1 MALSLA
7 STEKS
12 TEQRHKMK
20 AQPGLT
26 QVEKDKLEI
35 NPDFDFREIA
45 TRPFEEITPNELAM
59 FKWSG
64 VYHQLQSS
72 FFMIRVVTPG
82 GRMTTAQFSRAVD
95 LAEQYAQGELCITT
109 RQTLQF
115 HWVRKEDIYKVIEG
129 MAEVGI
135 TTKNGCGDVPR
146 NIIGDSLAGAGFGQ
160 VGDSLKLIRAMAD
173 DDEIQNQRNLPR
185 KHKIS
190 VASSNDA
197 LAQTLMNCQGWVPV
211 NRDGVV
217 GWKYHAGGGLG
228 ARPYLA
234 KAIFEWVPEERVLDV
249 TRAAIEAF
257 RRHGDRQKRAHARLK
272 VVVDTMGAEK
282 FGDVLM
288 EIMKEN
294 GVQGLEQIERASDPA
309 PSIGR
314 MSINGESVIPQ
325 RREDRSIVRIMISR
339 SELKTADSRTL
350 SRLADELGGGILM
363 FTNRQNIELHDVP
376 NQNVDMLLA
385 ALHEAGFR
393 TEGHEHLPDIVACV
407 GTTMCKMAVSDSPDA
422 YHRLYDALADDE
434 NYWKSI
440 GTLRINITGC
450 PNNCAHAW
458 IADIGL
464 RGTRTR
470 DPSGGSTEG
479 YSIFVG
485 GKLSEAGKIAEYLC
499 DASAEEIVPAVKK
512 ILDTYLANRE
522 SDTERFVDFCER
534 IGIEQFKELV
544 Q

>member
-1 MALSLA
+1 
-7 STEKS
+7 
-12 TEQRHKMK
+12 MK

-35 NPDFDFREIA
+35 DPDFDFREIA
-45 TRPFEEITPNELAM
+45 ARPFTAISPNELAM

-64 VYHQLQSS
+64 VYHQLQPS
-72 FFMIRVVTPG
+72 FFMIRIVTPG
-82 GRMTTAQFSRAVD
+82 GRMTTQQFNRAVD

-115 HWVRKEDIYKVIEG
+115 HWIRQEDIYKIIEG

-146 NIIGDSLAGAGFGQ
+146 NIIGDSLAGVGPQQ
-160 VGDSLKLIRAMAD
+160 VGDSLKLIRAMAA

-211 NRDGVV
+211 ERNGTV

-234 KAIFEWVPEERVLDV
+234 KLIFDWVPEALVLDV

-257 RRHGDRQKRAHARLK
+257 RRHGDRRKRTHSRLK
-272 VVVDTMGAEK
+272 VVVDQMGAKK
-282 FGDVLM
+282 FGEVLID
-288 EIMKEN
+288 IMKEK
-294 GVQGLEQIERASDPA
+294 GVQELDAIVFANHPVPA
-309 PSIGR
+309 IGR
-314 MSINGESVIPQ
+314 MSINGEAVIPQ
-325 RREDRSIVRIMISR
+325 KETGQSIVRIMIER
-339 SELKTADSRTL
+339 SELTTAQSRAI
-350 SRLADELGGGILM
+350 SKLADERGGGIVM

-376 NQNVDMLLA
+376 NENVEKLIK
-385 ALHEAGFR
+385 ALHTTGFR

-407 GTTMCKMAVSDSPDA
+407 GTTLCKMAISDSPDA
-422 YHRLYDALADDE
+422 YHRLYAALATDE
-434 NYWKSI
+434 KYWKAI

-470 DPSGGSTEG
+470 NAEGGSTEG

-499 DASAEEIVPAVKK
+499 DAPTEEIVCAVKK
-512 ILDTYLANRE
+512 ILDVYLETRNGN
-522 SDTERFVDFCER
+522 DERFVDFCER
-534 IGIEQFKELV
+534 IGVKTFQELIK
-544 Q
+544 

>member
-1 MALSLA
+1 
-7 STEKS
+7 
-12 TEQRHKMK
+12 MK

-45 TRPFEEITPNELAM
+45 KRPFEEISPNELAM

-64 VYHQLQSS
+64 VYHQLQPS

-82 GRMTTAQFSRAVD
+82 GRMTTQQFNKAVD
-95 LAEQYAQGELCITT
+95 LAEQYAQDELCITT

-115 HWVRKEDIYKVIEG
+115 HWIRQQDIYKIIEG

-146 NIIGDSLAGAGFGQ
+146 NIIGDSLAGAGPNQ
-160 VGDSLKLIRAMAD
+160 IGDSLKLIRAMAD

-211 NRDGVV
+211 ERDGVV
-217 GWKYHAGGGLG
+217 GWTFHAGGGLG
-228 ARPYLA
+228 ARPFLA
-234 KAIFEWVPEERVLDV
+234 KLIFDWVPEELVLDV

-257 RRHGDRQKRAHARLK
+257 RRHGDRRRRAHARLK
-272 VVVDTMGAEK
+272 VVVDNLGAKK
-282 FGDVLM
+282 FGDVLID
-288 EIMKEN
+288 IMQEK
-294 GVQGLEQIERASDPA
+294 GVQGLEQIEFAKNPVPA
-309 PSIGR
+309 IGR
-314 MSINGESVIPQ
+314 MSINGEAVIPQ
-325 RREDRSIVRIMISR
+325 KETGKSIVRIMIER
-339 SELKTADSRTL
+339 SELTTVQSRAI
-350 SRLADELGGGILM
+350 SRLADELGGGIVM
-363 FTNRQNIELHDVP
+363 FTNRQNVELHDVP
-376 NQNVDMLLA
+376 NENVEALLA

-407 GTTMCKMAVSDSPDA
+407 GTTLCKMAVSDSPDA
-422 YHRLYDALADDE
+422 YHRLYAALANNE
-434 NYWKSI
+434 KYWQAI

-470 DPSGGSTEG
+470 NPDGGSTEG

-485 GKLSEAGKIAEYLC
+485 GKLSEAGKISEYLC
-499 DASAEEIVPAVKK
+499 DAPTEEIAPAVKK
-512 ILDTYLANRE
+512 ILDTYLENR
-522 SDTERFVDFCER
+522 SGAAERFVDFCER
-534 IGIEQFKELV
+534 IGIERFKELV
-544 Q
+544 K

>member
-1 MALSLA
+1 
-7 STEKS
+7 
-12 TEQRHKMK
+12 MK
-20 AQPGLT
+20 AQPDLT

-45 TRPFEEITPNELAM
+45 QRPFEDITPNELAM

-64 VYHQLQSS
+64 VYHQLQPS

-82 GRMTTAQFSRAVD
+82 GRMTTKQFNRAID
-95 LAEQYAQGELCITT
+95 LGEKYAQDELCITT
-109 RQTLQF
+109 RQTLQY
-115 HWVRKEDIYKVIEG
+115 HWIRKEDIYKIIEG

-146 NIIGDSLAGAGFGQ
+146 NIIGDSLAGSGPNQ
-160 VGDSLKLIRAMAD
+160 VGDSLKIIRWMAE

-211 NRDGVV
+211 ERDGVI
-217 GWKYHAGGGLG
+217 GWKFHAGGGLG
-228 ARPYLA
+228 ARPYMA
-234 KAIFEWVPEERVLDV
+234 KLIFDWVPEELVIDV
-249 TRAAIEAF
+249 TRATIEAF
-257 RRHGDRQKRAHARLK
+257 RRHGDRRKRAFARLK
-272 VVVDTMGAEK
+272 VVVDNMGAEK
-282 FGDVLM
+282 FGDVLID
-288 EIMKEN
+288 IMKEK
-294 GVQGLEQIERASDPA
+294 GVQGLEQIEYAKDPV
-309 PSIGR
+309 PNINR
-314 MSINGESVIPQ
+314 MSINGEEVIPQ
-325 RREDRSIVRIMISR
+325 KAEGKSIVRILIPR
-339 SELKTADSRTL
+339 SELKTAESRTI
-350 SRLADELGGGILM
+350 SRLADELGGGIVM
-363 FTNRQNIELHDVP
+363 FTNRQNVELHDVP
-376 NQNVDMLLA
+376 NENVEQLLE

-393 TEGHEHLPDIVACV
+393 TDGHEHLPDIVACV

-422 YHRLYDALADDE
+422 YHRLYDALANDE
-434 NYWKSI
+434 KYWKSV

-464 RGTRTR
+464 RGSRTR
-470 DPSGGSTEG
+470 NPDGGSTES
-479 YSIFVG
+479 YSVFVG
-485 GKLSEAGKIAEYLC
+485 GKLSEAGKIGEHLC
-499 DASAEEIVPAVKK
+499 DVPSEEIVSAVKK

-522 SDTERFVDFCER
+522 NSDELFVDFCER

-544 Q
+544 

>member
-1 MALSLA
+1 
-7 STEKS
+7 
-12 TEQRHKMK
+12 MK
-20 AQPGLT
+20 AQPDLT

-45 TRPFEEITPNELAM
+45 KRPFEDITPNELAM

-64 VYHQLQSS
+64 VYHQLQPS

-82 GRMTTAQFSRAVD
+82 GRMTTKQFNRAVD
-95 LAEQYAQGELCITT
+95 LGEKYAQGELCITT
-109 RQTLQF
+109 RQTLQY
-115 HWVRKEDIYKVIEG
+115 HWIRKEDIYKIIEG

-146 NIIGDSLAGAGFGQ
+146 NIIGDSLAGAGPNQ
-160 VGDSLKLIRAMAD
+160 IGDSLKLILLMAD

-211 NRDGVV
+211 ERDGIV

-234 KAIFEWVPEERVLDV
+234 KLIFDWVPEELVLDV

-257 RRHGDRQKRAHARLK
+257 RRHGDRRRRAHSRLK
-272 VVVDTMGAEK
+272 VVVDQMGAKK
-282 FGDVLM
+282 FGDVLID
-288 EIMKEN
+288 IMKEK
-294 GVQGLEQIERASDPA
+294 GVQGLEQIGYAKDPT
-309 PSIGR
+309 PNIGR
-314 MSINGESVIPQ
+314 MSINGEEVIPQ
-325 RREDRSIVRIMISR
+325 KEAGKSIVRIMIPR
-339 SELKTADSRTL
+339 SELKTEQSRTI
-350 SRLADELGGGILM
+350 SRLADELGGGVLM

-376 NQNVDMLLA
+376 NENVAKLLEE
-385 ALHEAGFR
+385 LHKAGFR

-422 YHRLYDALADDE
+422 YHRLYAALANDE

-470 DPSGGSTEG
+470 NADGGSVEG

-499 DASAEEIVPAVKK
+499 EATNDEIVPAVRK
-512 ILDTYLANRE
+512 ILDTYLANRTD
-522 SDTERFVDFCER
+522 DTELFVDFCER
-534 IGIEQFKELV
+534 IGIETFQELV
-544 Q
+544 K

>member
-1 MALSLA
+1 
-7 STEKS
+7 
-12 TEQRHKMK
+12 MK
-20 AQPGLT
+20 AQPDLT
-26 QVEKDKLEI
+26 QVEKDKVEI
-35 NPDFDFREIA
+35 DPDFNFRDIA
-45 TRPFEEITPNELAM
+45 HRPFEDITPNELAM

-64 VYHQLQSS
+64 VYHQLQPS
-72 FFMIRVVTPG
+72 FYMIRVVTPG
-82 GRMTTAQFSRAVD
+82 GRMTTRQFNRAVD
-95 LAEQYAQGELCITT
+95 LAEQYAQNELCITT

-115 HWVRKEDIYKVIEG
+115 HWIRQEDIYKIIEG

-146 NIIGDSLAGAGFGQ
+146 NIIGDSLAGAGPEQ
-160 VGDSLKLIRAMAD
+160 VGDSLKLIRWMAD

-211 NRDGVV
+211 ERDGTV

-234 KAIFEWVPEERVLDV
+234 KVIFDWVPEELVLDV

-257 RRHGDRQKRAHARLK
+257 RRHGDRRQRAHARLK
-272 VVVDTMGAEK
+272 VVVDRMGAKK

-288 EIMKEN
+288 DIMKEK
-294 GVQGLEQIERASDPA
+294 GVDGLDRIEYAEDPT

-314 MSINGESVIPQ
+314 MSINGEAVIPQ
-325 RREDRSIVRIMISR
+325 KEAGKSIVRIMISR
-339 SELKTADSRTL
+339 SELKTADSRTI
-350 SRLADELGGGILM
+350 SRLADELGGGIIM
-363 FTNRQNIELHDVP
+363 FTNRQNIELHDIP
-376 NQNVDMLLA
+376 NENVDQLVEE
-385 ALHEAGFR
+385 LHQAGFR

-422 YHRLYDALADDE
+422 YHRLYDALAGDST
-434 NYWKSI
+434 YWKSI
-440 GTLRINITGC
+440 GTLRINVTGC
-450 PNNCAHAW
+450 PNNCGQAW
-458 IADIGL
+458 ISDIGL

-470 DPSGGSTEG
+470 NPDGGSTEG

-499 DASAEEIVPAVKK
+499 DVPNEEVVPAVKK

-522 SDTERFVDFCER
+522 SGDELFVDFCER
-534 IGIEQFKELV
+534 IGIEQFQELV
-544 Q
+544 K

>member
-1 MALSLA
+1 
-7 STEKS
+7 
-12 TEQRHKMK
+12 MK

-45 TRPFEEITPNELAM
+45 TRPFEDITPNELAM
-59 FKWSG
+59 FKWCG
-64 VYHQLQSS
+64 VYHQLQPS

-82 GRMTTAQFSRAVD
+82 GRMTTTQFNRAVD
-95 LAEQYAQGELCITT
+95 LAEEYAQDELCITT

-115 HWVRKEDIYKVIEG
+115 HWIRKEDIYKIVEG

-146 NIIGDSLAGAGFGQ
+146 NIVGDSLAGAGPNQ
-160 VGDSLKLIRAMAD
+160 IGDSLKLIRWMAD

-211 NRDGVV
+211 ERDGTV

-234 KAIFEWVPEERVLDV
+234 KAIFDWVPEERVLDV

-257 RRHGDRQKRAHARLK
+257 RRHGNRRNRAHARLK

-288 EIMKEN
+288 EIMREK
-294 GVQGLEQIERASDPA
+294 GVQGLEQIEYAKDPA
-309 PSIGR
+309 PAIGR
-314 MSINGESVIPQ
+314 MSINGEAVIPQ
-325 RREDRSIVRIMISR
+325 KEASKSIVRILIPR
-339 SELKTADSRTL
+339 SELKTRESRAIA
-350 SRLADELGGGILM
+350 RLADELGGGIIM
-363 FTNRQNIELHDVP
+363 FTNRQNVELHDVP
-376 NQNVDMLLA
+376 NENVEKLVA

-422 YHRLYDALADDE
+422 YHRLYAALATDE
-434 NYWKSI
+434 TYWKNI

-450 PNNCAHAW
+450 PNNCAQAW
-458 IADIGL
+458 VADIGL

-470 DPSGGSTEG
+470 NPEGGSIEG

-499 DASAEEIVPAVKK
+499 EASAEAIVPAVKK
-512 ILDTYLANRE
+512 ILDTYLAHRQN
-522 SDTERFVDFCER
+522 DGERFVDFCER
-534 IGIEQFKELV
+534 IGIEPFQELV
-544 Q
+544 K